1 MANFTIDD
9 TLRNFTIDDPL
20 RNEMLID
27 AILKL
32 YSSSYNDYDSRRHP
46 YARSG
51 KIMPIKT
58 IRAEISSFL
67 NDNYGQTI
75 GRSRLVRGRGSR
87 RKLYWEIIEEAAK
100 QLSYERRYVIPSNLP
115 NNPAGLQIMPID
127 MGKSHGSQI
136 YWVKVN
142 PQPQ

>member
-1 MANFTIDD
+1 MADFTIDD
-9 TLRNFTIDDPL
+9 TLRN
-20 RNEMLID
+20 EMFLD
-27 AILKL
+27 AKFKL
-32 YSSSYNDYDSRRHP
+32 DSSSYNDYDSRRHP

-75 GRSRLVRGRGSR
+75 GRSGLVGGRGSR
-87 RKLYWEIIEEAAK
+87 RKLYWEIIEEVAK
-100 QLSYERRYVIPSNLP
+100 QLGYERRYVIPSNLP
-115 NNPAGLQIMPID
+115 DNPAGLQIMPID